1 MRLREGMPSVYGP
14 TARKW
19 MMELGFELRQ
29 FGSRVFGGGDGQTEI
44 KILAL
49 KKNDDFRLAYL
60 FYSRGLEFDFH

>member
-1 MRLREGMPSVYGP
+1 
-14 TARKW
+14 

-29 FGSRVFGGGDGQTEI
+29 FGSRVFGGGHGQTEI

-60 FYSRGLEFDFH
+60 FYSRGLEFGFH